1 MVCFVCMLDQ
11 SASNDR
17 FKSLIHRAVVG
28 PVDRITIANFLL
40 PWRNVLV
47 QPAAQL
53 CTEAK
58 PPAFRSIKYED
69 YFFLIVQNEI
79 NSYNIERLRVDPA
92 EKKTET

>member
-1 MVCFVCMLDQ
+1 MLDQ
-11 SASNDR
+11 IASNDQ

-28 PVDRITIANFLL
+28 EVDRITIANFFL

-47 QPAAQL
+47 KPAAQL

-69 YFFLIVQNEI
+69 FFFSVVQNEV
-79 NSYNIERLRVDPA
+79 NSTAIGRLRVDPA
-92 EKKTET
+92 EKKTEA